1 MSTNHTNLGGKRTIS
16 VVIPLYYCSHA
27 LYSVISRCF
36 DSLHGYSL
44 ELVVIDDCSP
54 LEHDFPTTFR
64 NKTNLG
70 FTGTVNKGL
79 ELATGDI
86 IIVMNDDIEMTKE
99 CMERFAN
106 SEDNCIASP
115 ADTASSP
122 DDRFGACW
130 GMTRSTYEKM
140 GKLDERFKHFYSDRE
155 YYDRAKKLGTEIT
168 KWHDIVLSHP
178 ESSTYNQ
185 VDKEKLLKEDSK
197 RFQRIIE

>member
-1 MSTNHTNLGGKRTIS
+1 MKRIS
-16 VVIPLYYCSHA
+16 CLIPLYFCSQD

-36 DSLHGYSL
+36 DSLHGYDL
-44 ELVVIDDCSP
+44 DLVVVDDYSP
-54 LEHDFPTTFR
+54 LDHDFPVTFR
-64 NKTNLG
+64 NETNLG

-79 ELATGDI
+79 ELAMGDL

-99 CMERFAN
+99 CMERFAAM
-106 SEDNCIASP
+106 EDNTIYSP

-130 GMTRSTYEKM
+130 GMTRATYEKM
-140 GKLDERFKHFYSDRE
+140 GPLDERFKHFYSDRE
-155 YYDRAKKLGTEIT
+155 YYDRAKKLGVSIV

-178 ESSTYNQ
+178 ESSTYKK
-185 VDKEKLLKEDSK
+185 VDKEKLLQEDNE